1 MIEAGIDEVTM
12 ILLPVSELLN
22 SPDRRWYDIA
32 NEMVFEAED
41 KLNLLDLFG
50 ERKYM
55 NKAISG
61 YSVGYTYGHHD
72 FFFTV
77 CYHHIWA
84 RMGVLIKFSAQA
96 LAYYQ
101 GQTNLMPYEILQQMR
116 SPLYQVRCSRI
127 DIAVDFIEEGIDINE
142 IYTGYLNEQIKV
154 FVIRERNGRIE
165 HTEKSYKIQVICSE
179 GDCET
184 VYFGKRDSP
193 VMLRIYNKKTEQIN
207 NRGSRYSEAVQYNDW
222 VRFELEAKHDY
233 AHKLTTAL
241 LDTKNDIEYKEII
254 LDFIIQ
260 KYFFVTANNNAPAP
274 FLQQLIDMKNNQE
287 ITLFKSVN
295 TKNTELSKNL
305 LHLLR
310 TSGTVTTLYKINAI
324 WGNAGLKKCMDTIT
338 EIIKTHQPNQDCVRF
353 LRNNLEEYRIAY
365 SDYDSFFESEILPE
379 LLDE

>member
-165 HTEKSYKIQVICSE
+165 HTEKSYKIRDHTPDFLVK
-179 GDCET
+179 
-184 VYFGKRDSP
+184 FGSILSNFMDLCIREYL
-193 VMLRIYNKKTEQIN
+193 MLRASWMRECSCLVHARREN
-207 NRGSRYSEAVQYNDW
+207 
-222 VRFELEAKHDY
+222 
-233 AHKLTTAL
+233 
-241 LDTKNDIEYKEII
+241 
-254 LDFIIQ
+254 
-260 KYFFVTANNNAPAP
+260 P
-274 FLQQLIDMKNNQE
+274 
-287 ITLFKSVN
+287 LF
-295 TKNTELSKNL
+295 
-305 LHLLR
+305 
-310 TSGTVTTLYKINAI
+310 
-324 WGNAGLKKCMDTIT
+324 
-338 EIIKTHQPNQDCVRF
+338 
-353 LRNNLEEYRIAY
+353 
-365 SDYDSFFESEILPE
+365 
-379 LLDE
+379 